1 MGDPETGD
9 SIDDKMFNFTFGG
22 DTSLH
27 IMPATEGL
35 KNSKG
40 LFAVI
45 IGTVLLAVAT
55 AGASLAAE
63 GAGVGLTAEFSTY
76 AIGSAGLGIT
86 GVVWRLWMWGM
97 LLTGI
102 TSLLTA
108 KQAAPQTGPTT
119 ASYLLNGPQ
128 QNTAQGI
135 AIPLNTVEKLAQGT
149 RRSLPG
155 KAVRRNRDWWM
166 VTDGFSGGLA
176 SAALGQA
183 GQPGGIGG
191 R

>member
-86 GVVWRLWMWGM
+86 GVVWRLWMWD
-97 LLTGI
+97 
-102 TSLLTA
+102 
-108 KQAAPQTGPTT
+108 AANGYHLAAYRQTGRT
-119 ASYLLNGPQ
+119 S
-128 QNTAQGI
+128 
-135 AIPLNTVEKLAQGT
+135 
-149 RRSLPG
+149 
-155 KAVRRNRDWWM
+155 
-166 VTDGFSGGLA
+166 DGSNDREL
-176 SAALGQA
+176 STQRPAAKHRA
-183 GQPGGIGG
+183 GHCDTLEY